1 MPKALYPNQAT
12 LHKMCYYNP
21 ENPALP
27 LVRKTT
33 NKPLGGVHYI
43 YGKPIARYRHH
54 YRGTMQISRLV
65 WIYFTGENPEGKIYH
80 ADKNVLNNIWENLV
94 TLYKGKKYF
103 LRDMLSGEQVQVQQ
117 AEYGGNSEIE
127 EESNAEGEFSTEEE
141 ISAEEENSEWD
152 ERYVSRPV
160 TREEIEE
167 AEREVAEANA
177 EAEREERE
185 AREQSLRATSE
196 MDEEVYRQF
205 GKRNILDVTDDEI
218 QEIREREI
226 RSKFLKYRNQTQ
238 LMKELLGVNVR
249 VDEDDD
255 AIPL

>member
-1 MPKALYPNQAT
+1 M
-12 LHKMCYYNP
+12 
-21 ENPALP
+21 
-27 LVRKTT
+27 
-33 NKPLGGVHYI
+33 
-43 YGKPIARYRHH
+43 
-54 YRGTMQISRLV
+54 
-65 WIYFTGENPEGKIYH
+65 
-80 ADKNVLNNIWENLV
+80 ENLYV
-94 TLYKGKKYF
+94 LYHGKKYF
-103 LRDMLSGEQVQVQQ
+103 LRDIVEMQRVE
-117 AEYGGNSEIE
+117 GGNSENQQNNYVQQN
-127 EESNAEGEFSTEEE
+127 SPAEEE
-141 ISAEEENSEWD
+141 ISDPED
-152 ERYVSRPV
+152 RYVSRPV

-218 QEIREREI
+218 QEIREREV

>member
-1 MPKALYPNQAT
+1 M
-12 LHKMCYYNP
+12 
-21 ENPALP
+21 
-27 LVRKTT
+27 
-33 NKPLGGVHYI
+33 
-43 YGKPIARYRHH
+43 
-54 YRGTMQISRLV
+54 
-65 WIYFTGENPEGKIYH
+65 GKIFH
-80 ADKNVLNNIWENLV
+80 ADKNTLNNLIENL
-94 TLYKGKKYF
+94 YISYRGDKIY
-103 LRDMLSGEQVQVQQ
+103 LRDVVVKQQQEQVQVQQ
-117 AEYGGNSEIE
+117 PEYGGNSEIE
-127 EESNAEGEFSTEEE
+127 EESNAEGEFSTDDE
-141 ISAEEENSEWD
+141 ISGWD